1 MKPIR
6 VHVELGEN
14 IRMAIDAVWTHRFRS
29 ALTILGIVIGICTV
43 VTIGSI
49 TSGLR
54 QGIVTFFAEFGPD
67 NIFVNRFDRDP
78 NAPGSPKELKR
89 KPISPEY
96 AAYIKANIRAVE
108 DVALEL
114 FISSET
120 SGLITAKVPGFETD
134 NLMLVGFSANAFELQ
149 PRELAEGRVYT
160 PQEEA
165 RAARVCVIGPQI
177 RDALF
182 PGGQALGK
190 TITVAGAEYTVLGVF
205 APAKGGF
212 FGQNGQDMQ
221 IVIPYET
228 ARLRFPTED
237 RLILVARAR
246 PGMRDE
252 AYEEIRQ
259 LLRRLR
265 HTPPGLPDDF
275 GLSTTDQIIKRL
287 DSILSMVVLVSI
299 ALSSLGLMVGGIGVM
314 NIMLVSVT
322 ERTREIGVRKA
333 IGARRVDIVVQFL
346 TEAVTLTGLGGLMG
360 IVIAIFVTLLIGKL
374 VPALAAS
381 VPLWAL
387 LLGLATSVTVGV
399 FFGTWP
405 AVKAANLDPVEA
417 LRYE

>member
-1 MKPIR
+1 MR
-6 VHVELGEN
+6 VHVELREN
-14 IRMAIDAVWTHRFRS
+14 IQMAVDAVWSHRFRS

-54 QGIVTFFAEFGPD
+54 QGIVTFVAEFGPD
-67 NIFVNRFDRDP
+67 NIFLNRFDRDP

-89 KPISPEY
+89 KPIVPEY
-96 AAYIKANIRAVE
+96 AALIKENVRAVE

-120 SGLITAKVPGFETD
+120 SGFLTAKVPGYETD
-134 NLMLVGFSANAFELQ
+134 NLMLVGFSANAFDIQ

-165 RAARVCVIGPQI
+165 RAARVCVIGPLVKK
-177 RDALF
+177 ALF
-182 PGGQALGK
+182 PDGGAVGR

-205 APAKGGF
+205 AEAKGGF

-228 ARLRFPTED
+228 ARLRFPTEE
-237 RLILVARAR
+237 RLILVSKAR
-246 PGMRDE
+246 PGMREE

-259 LLRRLR
+259 LLRRVR
-265 HTPPGLPDDF
+265 KTPPGLPDDF

-299 ALSSLGLMVGGIGVM
+299 ALASLGLMVGGIGVM

-322 ERTREIGVRKA
+322 ERTKEIGVRKA
-333 IGARRVDIVVQFL
+333 IGARKFDIVIQFL
-346 TEAVTLTGLGGLMG
+346 TEAVTLAGIGGVAG
-360 IVIAIFVTLLIGKL
+360 IVFAALVTMLVGKL
-374 VPALAAS
+374 VPALAAPMPGWAVAMGLMVS
-381 VPLWAL
+381 V
-387 LLGLATSVTVGV
+387 GVGV

-405 AVKAANLDPVEA
+405 AMKAANLDPVEA

>member
-1 MKPIR
+1 MR
-6 VHVELGEN
+6 VHIEFGEN
-14 IRMAIDAVWTHRFRS
+14 IRMALDAVLSHRFRS
-29 ALTILGIVIGICTV
+29 ALTILGIVTGICTV
-43 VTIGSI
+43 VTIGGI

-67 NIFVNRFDRDP
+67 NIFLNRFDRDP
-78 NAPGSPKELKR
+78 NSPGSPKELKR
-89 KPISPEY
+89 KPILPEY
-96 AAYIKANIRAVE
+96 AAYIKENVRAVE

-120 SGLITAKVPGFETD
+120 SGLITAKVPGYETD
-134 NLMLVGFSANAFELQ
+134 NLMLVGFSANAFEIQ
-149 PRELAEGRVYT
+149 PRELTEGRFFT

-177 RDALF
+177 RQALF
-182 PGGQALGK
+182 PDGKALGR
-190 TITVAGAEYTVLGVF
+190 TITVAGADYTVVVVF
-205 APAKGGF
+205 AEAKGGF

-228 ARLRFPTED
+228 ARLRFPTEE
-237 RLILVARAR
+237 RLILVSKAR
-246 PGMRDE
+246 PGMREE

-265 HTPPGLPDDF
+265 KTPPGLPDDF

-322 ERTREIGVRKA
+322 ERTREIGIRKA
-333 IGARRVDIVVQFL
+333 IGARKFDIIVQFL
-346 TEAVTLTGLGGLMG
+346 TEAVTLTGIGGLMG
-360 IVIAIFVTLLIGKL
+360 ILIAILVTLAIGKL
-374 VPALAAS
+374 VPALAAG
-381 VPLWAL
+381 VPAWAL
-387 LLGLATSVTVGV
+387 GMGLAVSVSVGV

-405 AVKAANLDPVEA
+405 AMKAANLDPVEA

>member
-1 MKPIR
+1 MR
-6 VHVELGEN
+6 VHVELREN
-14 IRMAIDAVWTHRFRS
+14 VQMAVDAVWSHRFRS

-67 NIFVNRFDRDP
+67 NIFLNRFDRDP

-89 KPISPEY
+89 KPIVPEY
-96 AAYIKANIRAVE
+96 AVIIKESVRAVE

-120 SGLITAKVPGFETD
+120 NGLLTAKVPGYETD
-134 NLMLVGFSANAFELQ
+134 NLMLAGFSANAFEIQ
-149 PRELAEGRVYT
+149 PRELAEGRFYT

-165 RAARVCVIGPQI
+165 RAARVCVIGPLVKQ
-177 RDALF
+177 ALF
-182 PGGQALGK
+182 PGGNALGK
-190 TITVAGAEYTVLGVF
+190 LISVAGAEYTVLGVF
-205 APAKGGF
+205 AEAKGGF

-237 RLILVARAR
+237 RLILVSKAR
-246 PGMRDE
+246 PGMREE

-265 HTPPGLPDDF
+265 KTPAGLPDDF

-299 ALSSLGLMVGGIGVM
+299 GLASLGLMVGGIGVM

-333 IGARRVDIVVQFL
+333 IGARKFDIVVQFL
-346 TEAVTLTGLGGLMG
+346 TEAVTLAGIGGVAG
-360 IVIAIFVTLLIGKL
+360 IVFAALVTMLVGRL
-374 VPALAAS
+374 VPALAA
-381 VPLWAL
+381 PMPGWAVVMGFL
-387 LLGLATSVTVGV
+387 VSVGV
-399 FFGTWP
+399 GIFSGTWP
-405 AVKAANLDPVEA
+405 AMKAANLDPVEA

>member
-1 MKPIR
+1 MQ

-14 IRMAIDAVWTHRFRS
+14 IRMAVDAVWSHRFRS

-67 NIFVNRFDRDP
+67 NIFLNRFDRDP

-89 KPISPEY
+89 KPILPEY
-96 AAYIKANIRAVE
+96 AAYIKESVRAVE

-120 SGLITAKVPGFETD
+120 SGLITAKVPGYETD
-134 NLMLVGFSANAFELQ
+134 NLMLVGFSANAFTIQ
-149 PRELAEGRVYT
+149 PRELAEGRFFT

-177 RDALF
+177 KEALF
-182 PGGQALGK
+182 PDGNALGRS
-190 TITVAGAEYTVLGVF
+190 IAVAGAEYTVVGVF
-205 APAKGGF
+205 ASAKGGF
-212 FGQNGQDMQ
+212 FGENRQDMQ

-237 RLILVARAR
+237 RLILVSKAR
-246 PGMRDE
+246 PGMREE

-265 HTPPGLPDDF
+265 KTPPGLPDDF
-275 GLSTTDQIIKRL
+275 GLSTTDQIIRRL

-322 ERTREIGVRKA
+322 ERTKEIGVRKA
-333 IGARRVDIVVQFL
+333 IGARRIDIIVQFL
-346 TEAVTLTGLGGLMG
+346 TEAVTLTGIGGILGILF
-360 IVIAIFVTLLIGKL
+360 AFLLTFLVGRL
-374 VPALAAS
+374 VPALAAP
-381 VPLWAL
+381 VPPWAL
-387 LLGLATSVTVGV
+387 ALGMATSVTVGV

-405 AVKAANLDPVEA
+405 AMKAANLDPVEA